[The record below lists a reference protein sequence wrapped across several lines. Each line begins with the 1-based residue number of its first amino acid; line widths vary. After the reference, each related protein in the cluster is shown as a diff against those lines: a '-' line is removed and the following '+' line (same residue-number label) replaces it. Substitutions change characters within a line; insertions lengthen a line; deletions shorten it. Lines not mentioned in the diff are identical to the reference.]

1 MRMRFQW
8 LLAAPLV
15 LLAAC
20 SSHATNAGTASSAP
34 TVAAVGRLAP
44 AFDEPTTTGS
54 KLSLT
59 SLHGK
64 VIYLNFF
71 ASWCTPCNEEAPN
84 IDALQKEF
92 GPHGLQVVGVD
103 MLENS
108 NKAQQFVA
116 EHHLSYPAVVDQGTL
131 RDAYNVNGLPVHVF
145 IDRTGIIRKIEIG
158 ELSKSEMTADVKSV
172 L

>member
-1 MRMRFQW
+1 MRLQW

-20 SSHATNAGTASSAP
+20 SSHAANSSTGSSAP
-34 TVAAVGRLAP
+34 AIAAVGKLAP

-54 KLSLT
+54 KLSLA

-64 VIYLNFF
+64 AVYLNFF

-84 IDALQKEF
+84 IDALQKQF
-92 GPHGLQVVGVD
+92 SSRGFQVVGVD
-103 MLENS
+103 MLENAG
-108 NKAQQFVA
+108 KAQQFVT

-158 ELSKSEMTADVKSV
+158 ELSKSEMTTDIKSV